1 MLLSINKLFKKPAHP
16 FNMQQNGE
24 KTYAEWQ
31 FENGERTIA
40 FYLKRYTRDE
50 MFKDKNVLDV
60 GCGAGGKSLY
70 YASIGAKRVTG
81 MDIMESYAKDSAEL
95 ADKLSLSGKFEFAP
109 GDAAKMP
116 FGDGCFDSIIIND
129 AMEHV
134 GDPAA
139 VLRECMRVLAG
150 GGRLYVNFP
159 PYNHPYGAHLSDA
172 IGIPWVH
179 LFFGQKSL
187 IRAYKKLVGE
197 LPDGEKRISF
207 RISKRENG
215 EEYFSYINKM
225 TIKKFKKLIADL
237 NLEME
242 YYREEKFAKIPVL
255 KEFFTR
261 MVVCAIKKQCG
272 NVNIK
277 EVSAKNE

>member
-1 MLLSINKLFKKPAHP
+1 MLLFLNKLFKKPAHP

-24 KTYAEWQ
+24 KSYAKWQ
-31 FENGERTIA
+31 FDNGERTIA
-40 FYLKRYTRDE
+40 FYLAGCSRDE
-50 MFKDKNVLDV
+50 MFKDKNVLDI

-81 MDIMESYAKDSAEL
+81 MDIMEKYADDSAALANEL
-95 ADKLSLSGKFEFAP
+95 GLSDKFEFVA

-116 FGDGCFDSIIIND
+116 FGDGAFETVIAND

-139 VLRECMRVLAG
+139 VLSECIRVLAH
-150 GGRLYVNFP
+150 GGRLCLNFP

-179 LFFGQKSL
+179 VFFGQKSL
-187 IRAYKKLVGE
+187 IKAYKKLVKD
-197 LPDGEKRISF
+197 LPDGEERISF
-207 RISKRENG
+207 RISARPNG

-225 TIKKFKKLIADL
+225 TIKKFKKLVAAL
-237 NLEME
+237 NLDIE
-242 YYREEKFAKIPVL
+242 YYKEERFARLPIL
-255 KEFFTR
+255 KEFLTR
-261 MVVCAIKKQCG
+261 MVVCVIKK
-272 NVNIK
+272 
-277 EVSAKNE
+277 